1 MSTLD
6 PRDYDLQRLRIDASR
21 IDCPNGPDEEGLWPC
36 DPQGY
41 FGVMECQVCG
51 RVGVLR
57 NEMPAGEANGPPP
70 ESEEGGER

>member
-1 MSTLD
+1 MSDPD
-6 PRDYDLQRLRIDASR
+6 PRNYDSFIDELRIFWAKADAAQEAGS
-21 IDCPNGPDEEGLWPC
+21 DCPNGPDEEGNWPC

-57 NEMPAGEANGPPP
+57 AGLEGPK
-70 ESEEGGER
+70 R